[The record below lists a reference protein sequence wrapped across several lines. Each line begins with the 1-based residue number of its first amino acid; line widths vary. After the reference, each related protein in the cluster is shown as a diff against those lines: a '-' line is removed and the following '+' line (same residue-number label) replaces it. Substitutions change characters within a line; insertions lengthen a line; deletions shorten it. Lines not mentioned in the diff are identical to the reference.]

1 MLFLFKSRLTLIGF
15 NLKAHQ
21 VQCQTAQM
29 SCRWQNMWSKLA
41 TNIAVHP
48 VLTTRS
54 NVVVDQ
60 KSINLNWIQSKSS
73 SSPVANGSNV
83 MSLAEYVVK
92 IGHEQCCCC
101 CSNMF
106 PGKETRKAA
115 NHFHSCWNPFWNN
128 LKSCNQVMIEAMNK
142 FTSLTKHDQQRPRT
156 QRLSK
161 SKQVL
166 NWMKIWRKVMSFS
179 VREM

>member
-1 MLFLFKSRLTLIGF
+1 MVLTEKWNASSSQWGSAMYSMTF
-15 NLKAHQ
+15 
-21 VQCQTAQM
+21 
-29 SCRWQNMWSKLA
+29 S
-41 TNIAVHP
+41 P
-48 VLTTRS
+48 TTRS
-54 NVVVDQ
+54 APQNQ
-60 KSINLNWIQSKSS
+60 NYFNWIQFDCSS
-73 SSPVANGSNV
+73 IAVANSSNV
-83 MSLAEYVVK
+83 MSLAECVVK